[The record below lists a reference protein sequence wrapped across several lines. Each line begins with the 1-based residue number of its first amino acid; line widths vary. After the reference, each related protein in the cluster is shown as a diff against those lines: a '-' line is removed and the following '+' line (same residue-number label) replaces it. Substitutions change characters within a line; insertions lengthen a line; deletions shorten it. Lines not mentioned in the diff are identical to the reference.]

1 VDVYLVGGAVR
12 DKLLELPV
20 HERDWVVVGARAE
33 ELLKQGFQQV
43 GKDFPVF
50 LHPRTREEYALAR
63 TERKSGKGHT
73 SFDVFASPEVTLEED
88 LARRDLTINAI
99 AQSEAGEIIDPY
111 NGVQDIEA
119 LKLRHVSEAFTED
132 PLRVL
137 RVARFAARFAHLG
150 FTVAKETQLLLQK
163 MSASQELSHLVPE
176 RVWREWE
183 KSLLTQTP
191 SVFLTLLKNIDAL
204 SQVLPGITADD
215 SQLRRLQ
222 RTSAYCGAATLRFA
236 SLFIGQT
243 TPESLKQFCRQLA
256 IPNHYRDCALLARSQ
271 QDFITAP
278 ELPEKVQLA
287 AILKQID
294 YWRRPEKLEQLLQ
307 LRQAEY
313 SESEQQQNIAAQ
325 HNKLRSGAEKASA
338 LNAETL
344 QQQGFTGKA
353 LGDALREQREQI
365 LAETLT

>member
-1 VDVYLVGGAVR
+1 MDVYLVGGAVR
-12 DKLLELPV
+12 DKLLKLPV
-20 HERDWVVVGARAE
+20 HERDWVVVGSRAE
-33 ELLKQGFQQV
+33 DLLKQGFQQV

-50 LHPRTREEYALAR
+50 LHPSTREEYALAR

-73 SFDVFASPEVTLEED
+73 SFDVFASPEVTLEDD

-99 AQSEAGEIIDPY
+99 AQSESGKIVDPY
-111 NGVQDIEA
+111 NGVQDVEDR
-119 LKLRHVSEAFTED
+119 KLRHVSEAFTED

-150 FTVAKETQLLLQK
+150 FTVAGETLQLLQE
-163 MSASQELSHLVPE
+163 MSASQELRHLVPE

-183 KSLLTQTP
+183 KSLATQTP
-191 SVFLTLLKNIDAL
+191 TVFLTLLKDIQGL

-215 SQLRRLQ
+215 SQLQRLQ
-222 RTSAYCGAATLRFA
+222 RTSAYSDSTTLRFA
-236 SLFIGQT
+236 SLFIEQA
-243 TPESLKQFCRQLA
+243 TPENLKQFCRQLA
-256 IPNHYRDCALLARSQ
+256 IPNHYRDCALLARNHE
-271 QDFITAP
+271 DFITSP

-313 SESEQQQNIAAQ
+313 SKSTQQQSIAAQ
-325 HNKLRSGAEKASA
+325 HKKLRSGAKKAAA

-365 LAETLT
+365 LAEAVS

>member
-1 VDVYLVGGAVR
+1 MDVYLVGGAVR
-12 DKLLELPV
+12 DKLLKLPV

-33 ELLKQGFQQV
+33 DLLKQGFLQV

-50 LHPRTREEYALAR
+50 LHPSTREEYALAR

-73 SFDVFASPEVTLEED
+73 SFDVFASPDVTLEDD

-99 AQSEAGEIIDPY
+99 AQSEDGEIVDPY
-111 NGVQDIEA
+111 NGVQDIKA
-119 LKLRHVSEAFTED
+119 RKLRHVSEAFTED

-137 RVARFAARFAHLG
+137 RVARFAARFAHLD
-150 FTVAKETQLLLQK
+150 FTVAEETQQMLQE

-191 SVFLTLLKNIDAL
+191 TVFLTLLRDIQAL

-215 SQLRRLQ
+215 SQLQRLQ
-222 RTSAYCGAATLRFA
+222 RTSAYSDSVTLRFA
-236 SLFIGQT
+236 SLFIEQE

-256 IPNHYRDCALLARSQ
+256 IPNHYRDSALLARNHE
-271 QDFITAP
+271 DFITTP
-278 ELPEKVQLA
+278 ELPEKAQLA
-287 AILKQID
+287 ALLKQID

-313 SESEQQQNIAAQ
+313 SESKQQKSIAAQ
-325 HNKLRSGAEKASA
+325 HKKLRSGAEKAAA
-338 LNAETL
+338 LNAGTL

-365 LAETLT
+365 LAEALN

>member
-1 VDVYLVGGAVR
+1 MDVYLVGGAVR
-12 DKLLELPV
+12 DKLLKLPV

-33 ELLKQGFQQV
+33 DLLKQGFLQV

-50 LHPRTREEYALAR
+50 LHPSTREEYALAR

-73 SFDVFASPEVTLEED
+73 SFDVFASPDVTLEDD

-99 AQSEAGEIIDPY
+99 AQSEDGEIVDPY
-111 NGVQDIEA
+111 NGVQDIKA
-119 LKLRHVSEAFTED
+119 RKLRHVSEAFTED

-150 FTVAKETQLLLQK
+150 FTVAEETQQMLQE

-183 KSLLTQTP
+183 KSLVTP
-191 SVFLTLLKNIDAL
+191 TPTVFLTLLKDIQAL

-215 SQLRRLQ
+215 SQLQRLR
-222 RTSAYCGAATLRFA
+222 RTSAYSDSATLRFA
-236 SLFIGQT
+236 SLFIKQA

-256 IPNHYRDCALLARSQ
+256 IPNHYRDGALLARNHE
-271 QDFITAP
+271 DFITAP
-278 ELPEKVQLA
+278 ELPEKAQLA

-294 YWRRPEKLEQLLQ
+294 YWRRPKKLEQLLQ

-313 SESEQQQNIAAQ
+313 SESKQQQSVADQ
-325 HNKLRSGAEKASA
+325 HKKLRLGAETAAA

-365 LAETLT
+365 LVEALN